1 MKEVKSPKKPMAFYY
16 IIAIL
21 VILLLNAIFFPNMA
35 ERKVKEVDYGVFKQM
50 IEKGDI
56 GKVQIEQDKITFSD
70 KDEKNYFKTGP
81 LNDPNLIQELDEKGI
96 TKYGSPIVERTSP
109 ILAFIISWVLP
120 IVLMVAL
127 GQLLMRQMSK
137 RMGDGGMGNAMSFGK
152 SNAKI
157 YVQSETGIKFKD
169 VAGEDEAK
177 ELLLEI
183 VDFLHNPEKYTEI
196 GAKMPKGALLVGPPG
211 TGKTMLAKAVAG
223 EANVPFFSISGSEFV
238 EMFVGMGAAKVRDLF
253 KQANDKAPCIV
264 FIDEID
270 TIGKKRDGANMG
282 GNDEREQTLN
292 QLLTEMD
299 GFDGKKGVVIL
310 GATNRPES
318 LDAALLRPGRFD
330 RRIPVE
336 LPDLKGRA
344 DILKVHAKDIHISD
358 SVDFDVIA
366 RMSPGASGA
375 ELANM
380 INEAALRAVRDRRK
394 FVTQADLEESVEV
407 VVAGYQKKNKILSDK
422 EKLIVSYHEVGHAM
436 VAALQTQSAPVT
448 KITIIPRTSGALGY
462 TMQVDEG
469 EHNLMSKEEL
479 ENRLATLTGGRVAE
493 SLIFHSITTGAS
505 NDIEQATK
513 MARAMITRY
522 GMSDEIGM
530 VALETV
536 TNPYLSADSSLM
548 CSENTASEIDKKVIA
563 LVNSAY
569 KKAENLLS
577 SNLPKLHELAKF
589 LYQRETITGDEF
601 MEILQREPEYIPE
614 N

>member
-211 TGKTMLAKAVAG
+211 TGRPCLPRQLPERQM
-223 EANVPFFSISGSEFV
+223 FRFSQF
-238 EMFVGMGAAKVRDLF
+238 
-253 KQANDKAPCIV
+253 
-264 FIDEID
+264 
-270 TIGKKRDGANMG
+270 
-282 GNDEREQTLN
+282 
-292 QLLTEMD
+292 
-299 GFDGKKGVVIL
+299 
-310 GATNRPES
+310 
-318 LDAALLRPGRFD
+318 
-330 RRIPVE
+330 
-336 LPDLKGRA
+336 
-344 DILKVHAKDIHISD
+344 
-358 SVDFDVIA
+358 
-366 RMSPGASGA
+366 
-375 ELANM
+375 
-380 INEAALRAVRDRRK
+380 
-394 FVTQADLEESVEV
+394 
-407 VVAGYQKKNKILSDK
+407 
-422 EKLIVSYHEVGHAM
+422 
-436 VAALQTQSAPVT
+436 
-448 KITIIPRTSGALGY
+448 
-462 TMQVDEG
+462 QVQ
-469 EHNLMSKEEL
+469 NL
-479 ENRLATLTGGRVAE
+479 
-493 SLIFHSITTGAS
+493 
-505 NDIEQATK
+505 
-513 MARAMITRY
+513 
-522 GMSDEIGM
+522 
-530 VALETV
+530 
-536 TNPYLSADSSLM
+536 
-548 CSENTASEIDKKVIA
+548 
-563 LVNSAY
+563 
-569 KKAENLLS
+569 
-577 SNLPKLHELAKF
+577 
-589 LYQRETITGDEF
+589 
-601 MEILQREPEYIPE
+601 
-614 N
+614 